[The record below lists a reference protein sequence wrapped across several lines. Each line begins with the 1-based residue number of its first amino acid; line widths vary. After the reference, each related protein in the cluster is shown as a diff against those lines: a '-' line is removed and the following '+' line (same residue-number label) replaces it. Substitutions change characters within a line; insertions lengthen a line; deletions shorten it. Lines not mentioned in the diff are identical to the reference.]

1 MDSSTI
7 SIIRTERR
15 GRPAGFSL
23 TELIIG
29 SSLSAM
35 VLAGVLSAYLMLA
48 RSGLSASN
56 YSVAEAEARRALETF
71 SQDARMAN
79 GIEWTSDTSITL
91 ILPTPNAYDALGT
104 GHTNR
109 VTYAYG
115 AGLFYQLP
123 GAASS
128 LEKRNVLV
136 RNLSEFKF
144 FRYNRL
150 NRAATSNADTKLLR
164 FTMNVQQ
171 TRATTVATNT
181 NLVLGTYL
189 LRNKVAN

>member
-7 SIIRTERR
+7 STIRTDR
-15 GRPAGFSL
+15 GRRLAGFSL

-56 YSVAEAEARRALETF
+56 YSMAEAEVRRAIETF
-71 SQDARMAN
+71 SQDVRMAN
-79 GIEWTSDTSITL
+79 GIEWTSDTSVTL
-91 ILPTPNAYDALGT
+91 ILPTPNAYDALASP
-104 GHTNR
+104 HTNR
-109 VTYAYG
+109 VTYAFG
-115 AGLFYQLP
+115 AGLFYKQP
-123 GAASS
+123 GASTATADR
-128 LEKRNVLV
+128 KVLV
-136 RNLSEFKF
+136 RNLSSFQF
-144 FRYNRL
+144 YRYNRL
-150 NRAATSNADTKLLR
+150 NGAATSNADTKLLR
-164 FTMNVQQ
+164 FSMNVQQ
-171 TRATTVATNT
+171 TRATAVTTNT